1 MKKNLPTYILLI
13 SFLLVLFIS
22 LMIVFEAYSVH
33 IVLQESSI
41 QPLPLR
47 ESIQYIF
54 SKQGG
59 ADMYVEV
66 RSIAL
71 NIIDETVT
79 SVEVGWY
86 RKLRGQ
92 FSYEIT
98 ITVVV
103 RDDSGNQISSGYVKQ
118 CYEGDTLGKTI
129 IYLSPAVEI
138 GSIAVVDVS
147 ASIGRVC
154 L

>member
-1 MKKNLPTYILLI
+1 M
-13 SFLLVLFIS
+13 FIS
-22 LMIVFEAYSVH
+22 LIFVFEAYSVY

-118 CYEGDTLGKTI
+118 CYRNDILDKTI

-138 GSIAVVDVS
+138 GSIAVVDAS
-147 ASIGRVC
+147 ASIGERC
-154 L
+154 S

>member
-1 MKKNLPTYILLI
+1 MFIFLI
-13 SFLLVLFIS
+13 F
-22 LMIVFEAYSVH
+22 VFEAYSVY
-33 IVLQESSI
+33 IALQESSI

-54 SKQGG
+54 SKQGTPS
-59 ADMYVEV
+59 MYVEV

-71 NIIDETVT
+71 NIIDDTVT

-118 CYEGDTLGKTI
+118 CYRDDILDKTI

-138 GSIAVVDVS
+138 GSIAVVDAS
-147 ASIGRVC
+147 ASIGKRC
-154 L
+154 S

>member
-1 MKKNLPTYILLI
+1 M
-13 SFLLVLFIS
+13 FIS
-22 LMIVFEAYSVH
+22 LIFVFEAYSVY
-33 IVLQESSI
+33 IALQESSI

-118 CYEGDTLGKTI
+118 CYRNDILDKTI

-138 GSIAVVDVS
+138 GSIAVVDAS
-147 ASIGRVC
+147 ASIGERC
-154 L
+154 S

>member
-1 MKKNLPTYILLI
+1 
-13 SFLLVLFIS
+13 
-22 LMIVFEAYSVH
+22 
-33 IVLQESSI
+33 
-41 QPLPLR
+41 
-47 ESIQYIF
+47 
-54 SKQGG
+54 
-59 ADMYVEV
+59 MYVEV

-86 RKLRGQ
+86 RKLLGR

-118 CYEGDTLGKTI
+118 CYRDDILDKTI

-138 GSIAVVDVS
+138 GSIAVVDAS

>member
-1 MKKNLPTYILLI
+1 
-13 SFLLVLFIS
+13 LVLFIF
-22 LMIVFEAYSVH
+22 LIFVFEAYSVY
-33 IVLQESSI
+33 VALQESSI

-118 CYEGDTLGKTI
+118 CYRDDILDKTI

-138 GSIAVVDVS
+138 GSIAVVDAS
-147 ASIGRVC
+147 ASIGKRC
-154 L
+154 S

>member
-1 MKKNLPTYILLI
+1 M
-13 SFLLVLFIS
+13 FIS
-22 LMIVFEAYSVH
+22 LIFVFEAYSVY
-33 IVLQESSI
+33 IALQESSI

-118 CYEGDTLGKTI
+118 CYRDDILDKTI

-138 GSIAVVDVS
+138 GSIAVVDAS
-147 ASIGRVC
+147 ASIGKRC
-154 L
+154 S